1 MSLVF
6 LILPWAISDFN
17 NTVFEKKRNTFEVL
31 CIELILIVNTVLLI
45 TEPSWV

>member
-17 NTVFEKKRNTFEVL
+17 NEVFEKKYNTFAVL
-31 CIELILIVNTVLLI
+31 CIELIVNTVLLI
-45 TEPSWV
+45 TEPSLV